1 MATPQD
7 RIPLKH
13 LPLDV
18 LRRLIARR
26 EAEAR
31 EAPPVA
37 PAPPEDDATVAALI
51 ASVGL
56 RTQDA
61 PAVDV
66 EPLRGELARRL
77 NEGRE
82 TARLRSAL
90 YRSHQALG
98 LLEYRGK
105 LTKQGLE
112 RFIVEAGARL
122 HDETGAPPLYLL
134 VPPRVYH
141 RQLAGIYN
149 IYGAAIAG
157 QPVVLTTPSGP
168 LKVRE
173 SDLIDHITLV

>member
-7 RIPLKH
+7 KIPLKH

-18 LRRLIARR
+18 LHRLIARR

-31 EAPPVA
+31 AAPPGE
-37 PAPPEDDATVAALI
+37 PAPVATDAAVDALL

-56 RTQDA
+56 RARAA
-61 PAVDV
+61 PADDT

-82 TARLRSAL
+82 TARIRSAL
-90 YRSHQALG
+90 YRSHQTLG

-122 HDETGAPPLYLL
+122 HDETGAPALYLL
-134 VPPRVYH
+134 VPPRIYR

-157 QPVVLTTPSGP
+157 QPLVLTTPSGP

-173 SDLIDHITLV
+173 SGLVEQITLV